1 MAATAKK
8 ENPFIG
14 ELDIV
19 HPAEA
24 VPYLNMLIYGNPG
37 VGKTTLLGTAQDHP
51 ETTPMLLIDVEAGVT
66 TLRKRKDI
74 DVITARS
81 IQDIVDIHKKLHD
94 KPGYYRTVCIDSLTE
109 LQQLDMRDI
118 MREVVNKRPDLDPDV
133 PSQREWGKSSQHIR
147 RIVRGFRDLKCNT
160 IMTALVSEQ
169 RDNENVLMFQP
180 SVPGKL
186 RQELPGFMDVVGYMF
201 TNTEDQQL
209 VRKIQFVGTRRITAK
224 DRTDALGDLVISPT
238 VPKLMDLIH
247 SNGTSD
253 KGE

>member
-81 IQDIVDIHKKLHD
+81 IQDIVEDRK
-94 KPGYYRTVCIDSLTE
+94 S
-109 LQQLDMRDI
+109 
-118 MREVVNKRPDLDPDV
+118 VV
-133 PSQREWGKSSQHIR
+133 
-147 RIVRGFRDLKCNT
+147 
-160 IMTALVSEQ
+160 
-169 RDNENVLMFQP
+169 
-180 SVPGKL
+180 
-186 RQELPGFMDVVGYMF
+186 
-201 TNTEDQQL
+201 
-209 VRKIQFVGTRRITAK
+209 
-224 DRTDALGDLVISPT
+224 
-238 VPKLMDLIH
+238 
-247 SNGTSD
+247 
-253 KGE
+253 